1 MKKYCFIT
9 LIIVTLLY
17 FLNIDKY
24 LQYQFENTLGYIFIY
39 CIVFLIRQDIKP
51 QEFLTKEKIW
61 LGLFVLIFLIDVIT
75 FIM

>member
-51 QEFLTKEKIW
+51 QAFLTKEKIW

>member
-61 LGLFVLIFLIDVIT
+61 LGLFVLIFLIDVVT